1 MPRFI
6 VERTLPGGLAIP
18 ADPAGAEACRRIVEA
33 SAAVGAAWLHSYLTE
48 DLETMVCVYDG
59 PSADAIRAAS
69 DRSGLP
75 VDRIRRVS
83 VLVPWFYTGLVPKE
97 TR

>member
-1 MPRFI
+1 MPRFL

-18 ADPAGAEACRRIVEA
+18 ANAAGADACRRVVEA
-33 SAAVGAAWLHSYLTE
+33 SAVEGATWLHSYVTE

-59 PSADAIRAAS
+59 PTADAIRAAS

-83 VLVPWFYTGLVPKE
+83 VLVPWFYTGLVPQE